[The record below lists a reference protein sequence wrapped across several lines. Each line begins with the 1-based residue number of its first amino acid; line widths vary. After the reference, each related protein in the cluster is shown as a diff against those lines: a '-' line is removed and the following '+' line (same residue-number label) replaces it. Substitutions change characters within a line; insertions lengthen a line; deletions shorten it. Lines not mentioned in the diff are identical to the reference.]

1 MAAWNVPAHGF
12 PNSTSPGLF
21 SFFSMLDPKLIRE
34 TPELVRAALAKKHLS
49 VDLDAV
55 LAVDAAWRTLLQEV
69 ELLRSTQKAANTAMA
84 ALPKGSPEFIAK
96 VQEMKAVSSQVK
108 EKEVQLKDAEEK
120 VRVAMLSLP
129 NLPHVSVP
137 EGRTPEE
144 NVTFATHG
152 DVSSVSAHAVAHWE
166 IAGFERLFDFA
177 RGAKVTGA
185 GFPFYVGDGA
195 RIVRALLQF
204 FLDEDVK
211 AGYTEVSPPIFVNAA
226 SATATGQLPDKEGQM
241 YETSDPLYAVPTAEV
256 PLTNFF
262 RDEIVDESMLP
273 IYRCA
278 YTPCFRREAGS
289 YGKDVRGLNRLHQF
303 DKVELLKWVHP
314 ATSYDEL
321 DKLRGDAER
330 LLQKLELPYRVL
342 LMCGGDVG
350 FAQAKKYDLEVWA
363 AGQKRWLEV
372 SSCSNFEAFQ
382 ARRAQIRFRAK
393 DTGKPELVHT
403 INGSGLAVPR
413 VLAALLENNLQQ
425 DGRVRIPAPLVPYFG
440 KEYLRFT

>member
-1 MAAWNVPAHGF
+1 
-12 PNSTSPGLF
+12 
-21 SFFSMLDPKLIRE
+21 MLDAKLLRE
-34 TPELVRAALAKKHLS
+34 SPDLVRAAIAKKHLD
-49 VDLDAV
+49 VDLDGV
-55 LAVDAAWRTLLQEV
+55 LAIDAAWRRQLQEV
-69 ELLRSTQKAANTAMA
+69 EALRAAQKTANNAMA
-84 ALPKGSPEFIAK
+84 ALPKGTPEFLAK
-96 VQEMKAVSSQVK
+96 VAEMKAVSARVK
-108 EKEVQLKDAEEK
+108 EHEAQLKETEEK
-120 VRVAMLSLP
+120 FRAAMLTIP
-129 NLPHVSVP
+129 NLPHASVP

-144 NVTFATHG
+144 NVVYALHG
-152 DVSSVSAHAVAHWE
+152 AHDEPKPHALPHWE

-195 RIVRALLQF
+195 RIVRALLHF
-204 FLDEDVK
+204 FLDEDAK
-211 AGYTEVSPPIFVNAA
+211 AGYVEVNPPIFVNAA

-241 YETSDPLYAVPTAEV
+241 YETTPDHLYAVPTAEV

-262 RDEIVDESMLP
+262 RDEIVDEAALP

-314 ATSYDEL
+314 STSYDEL

-330 LLQKLELPYRVL
+330 ILQKLELPYRVL
-342 LMCGGDVG
+342 LMCGGDLG
-350 FAQAKKYDLEVWA
+350 FAQAKKYDLEVWS

-382 ARRAQIRFRAK
+382 ARRAQIRYRPK
-393 DTGKPELVHT
+393 DGGKPELVHT

-413 VLAALLENNLQQ
+413 VLAALLENNLQP
-425 DGRVRIPAPLVPYFG
+425 DGRVKIPAALVPYFG
-440 KEYLRFT
+440 KEYLSFA

>member
-1 MAAWNVPAHGF
+1 
-12 PNSTSPGLF
+12 
-21 SFFSMLDPKLIRE
+21 MLDAKLIRE
-34 TPELVRAALAKKHLS
+34 TPDLVRTAIAKKHLE

-55 LAVDAAWRTLLQEV
+55 LAIDAAWRAQLQDV
-69 ELLRSTQKAANTAMA
+69 EQFRATQKAANTAMA
-84 ALPKGSPEFIAK
+84 ALPKGSPEFQAK
-96 VQEMKAVSSQVK
+96 VAEMKAVS
-108 EKEVQLKDAEEK
+108 VQLKERDAQLKATEDK
-120 VRVAMLSLP
+120 FRTAMLSLP
-129 NLPHVSVP
+129 NLPHASVP

-144 NVTFATHG
+144 NVVFSLHG
-152 DVSSVSAHAVAHWE
+152 AHGEPRPHALPHWE
-166 IAGFERLFDFA
+166 IPGFDKLFDFA

-195 RIVRALLQF
+195 RLVRALLHF
-204 FLDEDVK
+204 FLDENGK
-211 AGYTEVSPPIFVNAA
+211 AGYVEVNPPILVNAA

-241 YETSDPLYAVPTAEV
+241 YETTVDKLYAVPTAEV

-262 RDEIVDESMLP
+262 RDEIVDEAVLP

-321 DKLRGDAER
+321 DKLRNDAER
-330 LLQKLELPYRVL
+330 LLQKLDLPYRVL
-342 LMCGGDVG
+342 LMCGGDLG
-350 FAQAKKYDLEVWA
+350 FAQSKKYDIEVWS

-393 DTGKPELVHT
+393 ETGKPELVHT
-403 INGSGLAVPR
+403 LNGSALAVPR
-413 VLAALLENNLQQ
+413 VLAALLENNLQP
-425 DGRVRIPAPLVPYFG
+425 DGRVKIPAALVPYFG
-440 KEYLRFT
+440 KDYLCFA

>member
-1 MAAWNVPAHGF
+1 
-12 PNSTSPGLF
+12 
-21 SFFSMLDPKLIRE
+21 MLDAKILRE
-34 TPELVRAALAKKHLS
+34 SPELVRAAIAKKHLA

-55 LAVDAAWRTLLQEV
+55 LAIDAAWRAQLQEV
-69 ELLRSTQKAANTAMA
+69 EALRAAQKTANTAMA
-84 ALPKGSPEFIAK
+84 ALPKGTPEFIAK
-96 VQEMKAVSSQVK
+96 VAEMKAVSARAK
-108 EKEVQLKDAEEK
+108 ERDAQLKDTEEK
-120 VRVAMLSLP
+120 FRQAMLSLP
-129 NLPHVSVP
+129 NLPHASVP
-137 EGRTPEE
+137 DGRAAED
-144 NVTFATHG
+144 NVVFATHG
-152 DVSSVSAHAVAHWE
+152 DPAGVGRAARPHWE

-204 FLDEDVK
+204 FLEENAK
-211 AGYTEVSPPIFVNAA
+211 AGYVEVSPPVFVNAA

-241 YETSDPLYAVPTAEV
+241 YETADPLYAVPTAEV

-262 RDEIVDESMLP
+262 RDEILDEAALP
-273 IYRCA
+273 VYRCA

-314 ATSYDEL
+314 STSYDEL
-321 DKLRGDAER
+321 DQLRGDAER

-342 LMCGGDVG
+342 LMCGGDLG
-350 FAQAKKYDLEVWA
+350 FAQAKKYDLEVWS

-382 ARRAQIRFRAK
+382 ARRAQIRFR
-393 DTGKPELVHT
+393 GRNGEKPELVHT

-413 VLAALLENNLQQ
+413 VLAALLENNLQP
-425 DGRVRIPAPLVPYFG
+425 DGRVKIPGALLPYFG
-440 KEYLRFT
+440 KEYLSFE

>member
-1 MAAWNVPAHGF
+1 
-12 PNSTSPGLF
+12 
-21 SFFSMLDPKLIRE
+21 MLDPKLLRE
-34 TPELVRAALAKKHLS
+34 SPEVVRAAIAKKHLD
-49 VDLDAV
+49 VDLDAT
-55 LAVDAAWRTLLQEV
+55 LALDAAWRAQLQEV
-69 ELLRSTQKAANTAMA
+69 ESLRARQKAANQEMA
-84 ALPKGSPEFIAK
+84 RLAKGTPEFLAK
-96 VQEMKAVSSQVK
+96 VGEMKAVSAGVK
-108 EKEVQLKDAEEK
+108 EKEAELKETEA
-120 VRVAMLSLP
+120 RWQQAMLALP
-129 NLPHVSVP
+129 NLPHASVP

-144 NVTFATHG
+144 NVVFATQG
-152 DVSSVSAHAVAHWE
+152 DVAAVSAHAKPHWE
-166 IAGFERLFDFA
+166 MAGFERTFDFG

-195 RIVRALLQF
+195 RIVRALLHF
-204 FLDEDVK
+204 FLEEAGQ
-211 AGYTEVSPPIFVNAA
+211 AGYVEVNPPIFVNAA

-241 YETSDPLYAVPTAEV
+241 YETTGDGLYAVPTAEV
-256 PLTNFF
+256 PLTNYF
-262 RDEIVDESMLP
+262 RDEIVDEAALP

-350 FAQAKKYDLEVWA
+350 FAQAKKFDLEVWS

-382 ARRAQIRFRAK
+382 ARRAQIRFRSGE
-393 DTGKPELVHT
+393 GKPELVHT
-403 INGSGLAVPR
+403 LNGSGLAVPR
-413 VLAALLENNLQQ
+413 VLAALLENNLQA
-425 DGRVRIPAPLVPYFG
+425 DGRVKLPAALVPYFG
-440 KEYLRFT
+440 REHFSFQAG